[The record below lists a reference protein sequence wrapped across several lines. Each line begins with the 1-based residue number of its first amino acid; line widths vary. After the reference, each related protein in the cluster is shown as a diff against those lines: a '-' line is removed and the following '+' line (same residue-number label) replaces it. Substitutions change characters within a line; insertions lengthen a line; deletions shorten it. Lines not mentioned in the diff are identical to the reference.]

1 MRQVRRPGGWR
12 LRSLSLRARI
22 LLLAVGTSALVIVLA
37 GVPIALLLRSAAYDD
52 AERTARSIAL
62 GTADYL
68 SAGTYDDTV
77 LTEYLDR
84 LNARGNQAITVVM
97 GDGDV
102 LGAPLPAGISP
113 PPARHDDGDSDH
125 DKGGARLGPVSGV
138 SVVTVPAGRVAEV
151 QATSD
156 QGVASVYVLS
166 PDSAVRSSVRWRS
179 LGVAGAGL
187 VLLAIATLAAE
198 ATTRRL
204 IRPLRRTAS
213 AATALRSGDLTARA
227 PVEGPRELADV
238 AVELNALADRI
249 GELLTHERERT
260 ADLSHRLRTPL
271 TAVRLVVEALP
282 PSAARTQLEE
292 QIAVLERA
300 LTSGIQ
306 AARRPQREGVHPR
319 CDAVAVVLDRIDFW
333 SPLAQ
338 DQGRSVETR
347 LPLQPVEVRASAE
360 DLAAVLDALI
370 ENVIAHTE
378 EGVGLEVAVA
388 EIEGHPVVEV
398 WDRGEGIPPEALSRG
413 RSDRGSTGLGLDIAR
428 SFAVGVGGALTLV
441 AEPAAGSHPARHGV
455 RLTLRAPAS
464 T

>member
-1 MRQVRRPGGWR
+1 MRQMRRPGRWR
-12 LRSLSLRARI
+12 PRSLSLRARI

-37 GVPIALLLRSAAYDD
+37 GVPIALLLRAAANAD
-52 AERTARSIAL
+52 AARTARSIAL

-84 LNARGNQAITVVM
+84 LNARGDQAITVVM

-113 PPARHDDGDSDH
+113 PPARHDDSDH

-138 SVVTVPAGRVAEV
+138 SVVTVQAGRVAEV

-179 LGVAGAGL
+179 LGVVGAGL

-271 TAVRLVVEALP
+271 TAVRLGVEALP
-282 PSAARTQLEE
+282 PSAARSQLEE

-338 DQGRSVETR
+338 DQGRSVETL
-347 LPLQPVEVRASAE
+347 LPAQPVEVRASAE

-398 WDRGEGIPPEALSRG
+398 WDEGEGIPPEALSRG

-428 SFAVGVGGALTLV
+428 SFAIGVGGALTLV